1 MGRVTATLRRKLEV
15 KLAERMLEYS
25 NFKKANGEKFTKADK
40 DIWSER
46 IRVLKKPV
54 EVFEVITPAL
64 QNERVALGSPV
75 TLIYANGRNQ
85 KLIVDGASYTDDN
98 IYVISYNSKV
108 GASLLDKRVG
118 DTIRIDNR
126 EVRIEKIE
134 YPW

>member
-1 MGRVTATLRRKLEV
+1 MGRITTTLRRKLQV

-25 NFKKANGEKFTKADK
+25 NFKTSVGDKFTKADK
-40 DIWSER
+40 VIWGER
-46 IRVLKKPV
+46 IRVLKKPL
-54 EVFEVITPAL
+54 ETFDVITPSI
-64 QNERVALGSPV
+64 QNNKVALGTPV
-75 TLIYANGRNQ
+75 TLVYANGRSQ
-85 KLIVDGASYTDDN
+85 KLILDGVSYTDDN
-98 IYVISYNSKV
+98 IYVISYKSQV